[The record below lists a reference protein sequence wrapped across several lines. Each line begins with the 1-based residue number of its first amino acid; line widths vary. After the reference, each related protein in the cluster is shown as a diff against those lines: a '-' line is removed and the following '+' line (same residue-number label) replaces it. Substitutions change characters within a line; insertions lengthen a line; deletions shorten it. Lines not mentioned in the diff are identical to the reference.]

1 MPENIIDR
9 LKNRILP
16 QWKICFFAA
25 LSVGFF
31 AHFYKITNWLPNWDS
46 LVFRYDSQD
55 MLSLGRWLLSAA
67 CAVSSYYD
75 LPWLNGILAIVFH
88 ALGTVCICEIFDVK
102 KGVTAALI
110 GGVVITFP
118 TVTSVMMY
126 NYVADGYAF
135 AFLLSCVAAL
145 YLTREKYLIASVMIT
160 LSIAI
165 YQAYIAVTV
174 MLLLMYLT
182 DELVFKKRETLHL
195 VKKGL
200 KFLAAGAVGVILYYA
215 VMEILLKITGV
226 EILEYQGMDTAAEFS
241 GIDIANSL
249 YVCVHKF
256 IDSFFDFSK
265 GLNVFVLLNC
275 VILAITAAAYLLS
288 ALVKKEFVTIGR
300 IILLVIYAVLL
311 PAGAIVLVFINYSI
325 DYHNLMKM
333 GDCVFYLLFIL
344 LYERMDFLNI
354 KMRSIKSW
362 TVLTLGVMLIFNQS
376 VIANVSYHKLQMSY
390 EKSYGTLIR
399 IADRIEQ
406 TDNSEICKK
415 LLVIGALPDS
425 KAYSANLPPDMTGT
439 TDGYILR
446 ADDEIVGQS
455 VLCSAINDYCGKE
468 YKFLSGAE
476 KREMLN
482 KEEVKGMNFWPQKNS
497 VAVVDDVIV
506 VKLGAESE

>member
-1 MPENIIDR
+1 MPENVINR
-9 LKNRILP
+9 LKNKILP

-25 LSVGFF
+25 LFAGFF

-67 CAVSSYYD
+67 CALSSYYD
-75 LPWLNGILAIVFH
+75 LTWLNGILAIVFH
-88 ALGTVCICEIFDVK
+88 AMGAVCICKIFDVK

-118 TVTSVMMY
+118 TVTSVLMY
-126 NYVADGYAF
+126 NYVADGYAL
-135 AFLLSCVAAL
+135 AFLLSCLAAL
-145 YLTREKYLIASVMIT
+145 YLTRGKYIIASVMIT
-160 LSIAI
+160 LSAGI
-165 YQAYIAVTV
+165 YQAYITVTV
-174 MLLLMYLT
+174 MLLLMYLA
-182 DELVFKKRETLHL
+182 DELVFKKRETLYL
-195 VKKGL
+195 VKKSL

-215 VMEILLKITGV
+215 VMEILLKITGI
-226 EILEYQGMDTAAEFS
+226 EILEYQGMNTTAAFS
-241 GIDIANSL
+241 GIDIVSSL
-249 YVCVHKF
+249 HTCVHKF

-275 VILAITAAAYLLS
+275 VILPITAAAYLLS

-300 IILLVIYAVLL
+300 IILLVIYAALL
-311 PAGAIVLVFINYSI
+311 PVGAIVLVFINYSI

-362 TVLTLGVMLIFNQS
+362 TVLILGVMLIFNQS

-390 EKSYGTLIR
+390 EKSYGTLMR
-399 IADRIEQ
+399 IADRIER
-406 TDNSEICKK
+406 TENSENCEK

-468 YKFLSGAE
+468 YKVLFGAE

-482 KEEVKGMNFWPQKNS
+482 KDEIKEMNFWPQKNS